1 MRETIWRLTS
11 RGPVVHARVDA
22 VHLRG
27 TEVCK
32 NIADLVTDPSYEVD
46 LEHPMRTILVT
57 VAGGSVMLSV
67 VEGYDKLH
75 RFHIH
80 SKTYTA

>member
-1 MRETIWRLTS
+1 
-11 RGPVVHARVDA
+11 
-22 VHLRG
+22 
-27 TEVCK
+27 
-32 NIADLVTDPSYEVD
+32 
-46 LEHPMRTILVT
+46 
-57 VAGGSVMLSV
+57 VMMSV

>member
-1 MRETIWRLTS
+1 
-11 RGPVVHARVDA
+11 
-22 VHLRG
+22 
-27 TEVCK
+27 
-32 NIADLVTDPSYEVD
+32 VD